1 MDMRMMFAIV
11 ALTVFPAAGNA
22 SVMFDGNGAL
32 AIEGDK
38 YCMNWILKADGSQY
52 RFVGKESAWGRVNGA
67 DGFEISRSRR
77 ADGGDIVESVTLRN
91 PRSEAAA
98 LEGVSVNFPF
108 NDNYPESHECVKR
121 RCNAH
126 LWPHGSAAWA
136 CAMRMGGEAPH
147 LGWMLTKGEVDGY
160 TISNR
165 GRKNGSSNFRGVIA
179 FRLPKVELAPG
190 GEYTLEWRLFA
201 HDGWDDFKAKLDER
215 GGLWVEADRYVG
227 AVGDEIAVTCEN
239 SKGKSVRKV
248 RLDAPGEKIVDVE
261 VEGKKTRVE
270 LLAIS
275 DFKKFIGRRLDFV
288 LAHQQYG
295 KADDP
300 RDGAF
305 LPYDNETGELRKAWL
320 GPFIAKGIPEPDM
333 NEGRERLGMGIAIAE
348 AIRGMGY
355 DNPAALAALRKY
367 ASFVRSRLQD
377 KNYKTWGDY
386 APRKRHRIYNY
397 AWVARFYFNMYDI
410 TGEGAISRGRLPDC
424 ARDIPLR
431 RTQILSYRHACPP
444 VDRGAAQGRARG
456 GRQGA
461 SRRLSQGCGK
471 LYRERPLRSEKRSE
485 LRTVHHCACGGFPCR
500 DVPRHEREEISR
512 RRNGVLA
519 GGRGVQRQTAELAS
533 ERRQHPPLGWLL
545 VREAQD
551 VGRHDAA
558 LLELHN
564 SRLLRQSGG
573 SDGRRELPQKGCE
586 HLRGESR
593 ALHGRRPRRLRIRL
607 SGCGQRD
614 PGPLSRA
621 AFQRRKLRHRLRRP
635 LAAIKSLGR
644 LGF

>member
-1 MDMRMMFAIV
+1 MRMIIAIV
-11 ALTVFPAAGNA
+11 ASTVFPAMAVAAGNA
-22 SVMFDGNGAL
+22 SVKFDGNGAL

-91 PRSEAAA
+91 PRSEAAV

-295 KADDP
+295 KADDQ

-377 KNYKTWGDY
+377 KNCKTWGDY

-397 AWVARFYFNMYDI
+397 AWVARFYFDMYDI
-410 TGEGAISRGRLPDC
+410 TGEGQYLEDGFQT
-424 ARDIPLR
+424 ARATFRFGGHKFYLIDMPVRQSIEALR
-431 RTQILSYRHACPP
+431 KA
-444 VDRGAAQGRARG
+444 
-456 GRQGA
+456 
-461 SRRLSQGCGK
+461 
-471 LYRERPLRSEKRSE
+471 
-485 LRTVHHCACGGFPCR
+485 
-500 DVPRHEREEISR
+500 
-512 RRNGVLA
+512 
-519 GGRGVQRQTAELAS
+519 GRGE
-533 ERRQHPPLGWLL
+533 
-545 VREAQD
+545 
-551 VGRHDAA
+551 DAKA
-558 LLELHN
+558 LLEDYRKVAENYIANGLFVPKSEVN
-564 SRLLRQSGG
+564 YEQSIIAPAADFLVEMFLVTKERKYLDGAMAFLPAVEAFNGRQPSWHLNDVSIRHWDGYWFG
-573 SDGRRELPQKGCE
+573 KRKTWGDTMPHYWSCITADYFGNLAEATGDANYRKRAGNICAANLGLFTEDGRGGCAFVYPDAVNGIPARFLE
-586 HLRGESR
+586 
-593 ALHGRRPRRLRIRL
+593 
-607 SGCGQRD
+607 
-614 PGPLSRA
+614 PLSNDENYAIAYA
-621 AFQRRKLRHRLRRP
+621 ARWLQ
-635 LAAIKSLGR
+635 
-644 LGF
+644 